1 MTDIEKVEEL
11 LNEYKILKLEIEAID
26 INIKCVGQKGM
37 NYTGMPS
44 SKNTTDGVHNN
55 YSELEKLKNDK
66 FDKEIKIEQID
77 NMLKRLTEEEYKIIK
92 LIYFDELEI
101 YKVAHNVNMHPNTLY
116 NKRKRI
122 FNNKL
127 IEYAKR
133 IKLI

>member
-26 INIKCVGQKGM
+26 INIKCIGQKGM

-44 SKNTTDGVHNN
+44 SKNITDGVHNN

-92 LIYFDELEI
+92 LI
-101 YKVAHNVNMHPNTLY
+101 
-116 NKRKRI
+116 
-122 FNNKL
+122 
-127 IEYAKR
+127 
-133 IKLI
+133 